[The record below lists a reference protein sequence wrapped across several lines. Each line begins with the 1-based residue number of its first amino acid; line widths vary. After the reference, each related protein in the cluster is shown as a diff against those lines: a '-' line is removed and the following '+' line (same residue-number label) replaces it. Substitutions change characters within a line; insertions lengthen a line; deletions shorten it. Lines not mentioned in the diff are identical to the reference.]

1 MIPVD
6 HLTALKVFRAVAANG
21 GFAAAARQMNLSP
34 AAVSKNVAELE
45 AHLKVRLINRTT
57 RSMSLTEA
65 GEVYRQRLERILD
78 DLEAADAALTSM
90 QQGPSGLLR
99 VSAPLTL
106 ALTCLTPAIPAF
118 LQRYPEL
125 RLELLL
131 QDGRQD
137 LIAEGID
144 LALRGSD
151 RVADSGLVARPL
163 LVLEHVLCAAPA
175 YLSQHGQPLRPET
188 LREHECIRFSLSG
201 HADRWTFR
209 KDRECIAVPIAG
221 RYRVSSSLAVRD
233 ALLAGF
239 GLSLIPRLY
248 VQAEL
253 AEGRLVELL
262 ADWKADETAIHAVY
276 PSRQLAGKT
285 RVFLDFLTETMAQ
298 GHDSPTL

>member
-1 MIPVD
+1 MD

-118 LQRYPEL
+118 LQRYPDL

-175 YLSQHGQPLRPET
+175 YLSQHGQPLRPEA

-239 GLSLIPRLY
+239 GLSLIHGCTYRRNWPKAAWLNCW
-248 VQAEL
+248 L
-253 AEGRLVELL
+253 TGRP
-262 ADWKADETAIHAVY
+262 TRRRSTRSIHRANW
-276 PSRQLAGKT
+276 PARPGCFST
-285 RVFLDFLTETMAQ
+285 
-298 GHDSPTL
+298 S

>member
-1 MIPVD
+1 MD

-57 RSMSLTEA
+57 RNMSLTEA

-99 VSAPLTL
+99 VNAPLTL

-118 LQRYPEL
+118 LQRYPDL

-175 YLSQHGQPLRPET
+175 YLGQHGQPLRPEA
-188 LREHECIRFSLSG
+188 LREHECIRFSLWPCRPLDLPQGPRVHSG
-201 HADRWTFR
+201 A
-209 KDRECIAVPIAG
+209 
-221 RYRVSSSLAVRD
+221 YRRALPGVLQPGGARCPARRLRLESDPTAVRT
-233 ALLAGF
+233 G
-239 GLSLIPRLY
+239 GT
-248 VQAEL
+248 
-253 AEGRLVELL
+253 GRR
-262 ADWKADETAIHAVY
+262 
-276 PSRQLAGKT
+276 PPG
-285 RVFLDFLTETMAQ
+285 
-298 GHDSPTL
+298 

>member
-1 MIPVD
+1 MD

-118 LQRYPEL
+118 SP
-125 RLELLL
+125 
-131 QDGRQD
+131 
-137 LIAEGID
+137 
-144 LALRGSD
+144 AL
-151 RVADSGLVARPL
+151 SGPAPGT
-163 LVLEHVLCAAPA
+163 APA
-175 YLSQHGQPLRPET
+175 GRPP
-188 LREHECIRFSLSG
+188 G
-201 HADRWTFR
+201 PDRRRHRPGPAW
-209 KDRECIAVPIAG
+209 
-221 RYRVSSSLAVRD
+221 
-233 ALLAGF
+233 
-239 GLSLIPRLY
+239 
-248 VQAEL
+248 
-253 AEGRLVELL
+253 
-262 ADWKADETAIHAVY
+262 
-276 PSRQLAGKT
+276 
-285 RVFLDFLTETMAQ
+285 
-298 GHDSPTL
+298 

>member
-1 MIPVD
+1 MD

-118 LQRYPEL
+118 LQRYPDL

-137 LIAEGID
+137 LI
-144 LALRGSD
+144 
-151 RVADSGLVARPL
+151 
-163 LVLEHVLCAAPA
+163 
-175 YLSQHGQPLRPET
+175 
-188 LREHECIRFSLSG
+188 
-201 HADRWTFR
+201 
-209 KDRECIAVPIAG
+209 
-221 RYRVSSSLAVRD
+221 
-233 ALLAGF
+233 AGF

>member
-1 MIPVD
+1 MD

-21 GFAAAARQMNLSP
+21 GFAAAARQMNLAGRREQERRRAGSAP
-34 AAVSKNVAELE
+34 QGAPDQSHHPQHEPD
-45 AHLKVRLINRTT
+45 R
-57 RSMSLTEA
+57 A

-118 LQRYPEL
+118 LQRYPDL

-175 YLSQHGQPLRPET
+175 YLGQHGQPLRPEA

-209 KDRECIAVPIAG
+209 KGRECIAVPIAG

-239 GLSLIPRLY
+239 GEPDPRLY

-253 AEGRLVELL
+253 AEGRLVNAGRLEGRRDGDPRGLSITPTGRQ
-262 ADWKADETAIHAVY
+262 D
-276 PSRQLAGKT
+276 PSVSRLPDRDNGAG
-285 RVFLDFLTETMAQ
+285 
-298 GHDSPTL
+298 P

>member
-1 MIPVD
+1 P
-6 HLTALKVFRAVAANG
+6 
-21 GFAAAARQMNLSP
+21 
-34 AAVSKNVAELE
+34 
-45 AHLKVRLINRTT
+45 
-57 RSMSLTEA
+57 
-65 GEVYRQRLERILD
+65 
-78 DLEAADAALTSM
+78 
-90 QQGPSGLLR
+90 
-99 VSAPLTL
+99 PLPL

-118 LQRYPEL
+118 LQRYPDL

-163 LVLEHVLCAAPA
+163 LILEHVLCAAPA
-175 YLSQHGQPLRPET
+175 YLGQHGQPLRPEA

-209 KDRECIAVPIAG
+209 KERECIAVPIAG

>member
-1 MIPVD
+1 
-6 HLTALKVFRAVAANG
+6 
-21 GFAAAARQMNLSP
+21 
-34 AAVSKNVAELE
+34 
-45 AHLKVRLINRTT
+45 
-57 RSMSLTEA
+57 LTEA

-118 LQRYPEL
+118 LQRYPDL

-163 LVLEHVLCAAPA
+163 LILEHVLCAAPA
-175 YLSQHGQPLRPET
+175 YLGQHGQPLRPEA

-209 KDRECIAVPIAG
+209 KERECIAVPIAG

>member
-1 MIPVD
+1 MD

-65 GEVYRQRLERILD
+65 GEVYWQRLERILD

-118 LQRYPEL
+118 LQRYPDL

-163 LVLEHVLCAAPA
+163 LILEHVLCAAPA
-175 YLSQHGQPLRPET
+175 YLRQRAPINRPEQLTEVDWISLNTSNHLNHLTLSGPDGEVCKLRLEPRVAANGMLAVRQFTLDGLGVSYQPLPE
-188 LREHECIRFSLSG
+188 
-201 HADRWTFR
+201 
-209 KDRECIAVPIAG
+209 
-221 RYRVSSSLAVRD
+221 VRD
-233 ALLAGF
+233 ALND
-239 GLSLIPRLY
+239 
-248 VQAEL
+248 
-253 AEGRLVELL
+253 GRLQQLL
-262 ADWKADETAIHAVY
+262 PEWRIPGLGIYAVTPRREAQPAKVKVAIEALRRAFATDGDERW
-276 PSRQLAGKT
+276 S
-285 RVFLDFLTETMAQ
+285 
-298 GHDSPTL
+298 

>member
-1 MIPVD
+1 MD

-163 LVLEHVLCAAPA
+163 LVLEHVLCAAPGLPQSA
-175 YLSQHGQPLRPET
+175 WPAAAAGGPARTRVHPLQPLWPCRPLDLPQGPRVHSGAYRRPLPGVLQPGGARCPARR
-188 LREHECIRFSLSG
+188 LRLEP
-201 HADRWTFR
+201 DPT
-209 KDRECIAVPIAG
+209 
-221 RYRVSSSLAVRD
+221 AVRT
-233 ALLAGF
+233 G
-239 GLSLIPRLY
+239 GTGRR
-248 VQAEL
+248 
-253 AEGRLVELL
+253 RLVELL